1 MLLNLTGF
9 LLLVSSGPDEFAG
22 LFLLGDIAIR
32 TLGATLFTTAVLELE
47 ESLVDILHGVLNLVL
62 LDILLAAI
70 LVLLVHLVLLLAHLL
85 SDLYAVLLALLVP
98 APFVDLRLTQSSVTR
113 DQLQSFLR
121 PSRLMNEL
129 IIQLVQLLGR
139 LALALPDDALLLPR
153 LLVKIVAAACCARL
167 RRHLIRVLLIV
178 ALSGLLGRLLVLGR
192 LAGPLAVALVI
203 FSVLLGLCIQDFVG
217 QVRLRSIVLH
227 VELLLHRVVA
237 LDTCA
242 RLLLGQGSLL
252 LI

>member
-1 MLLNLTGF
+1 
-9 LLLVSSGPDEFAG
+9 
-22 LFLLGDIAIR
+22 
-32 TLGATLFTTAVLELE
+32 
-47 ESLVDILHGVLNLVL
+47 
-62 LDILLAAI
+62 
-70 LVLLVHLVLLLAHLL
+70 
-85 SDLYAVLLALLVP
+85 
-98 APFVDLRLTQSSVTR
+98 
-113 DQLQSFLR
+113 
-121 PSRLMNEL
+121 
-129 IIQLVQLLGR
+129 
-139 LALALPDDALLLPR
+139 
-153 LLVKIVAAACCARL
+153 
-167 RRHLIRVLLIV
+167 VLLIV
-178 ALSGLLGRLLVLGR
+178 TYSGLLRRLLVLGR